1 VESISPRHV
10 GRLLQEATQT
20 TPDPLLVDSPDEEF
34 DAKVSDIT
42 QLYMSAIERAKLGER
57 TVCID
62 EMTGIQALE
71 RLAPDLP
78 LRPGKVQRRE
88 FEYPSWN
95 TKLDCQFR
103 CCYRSSHLSDL
114 WRYKN

>member
-1 VESISPRHV
+1 MVKQCIGEYLPTSCGTTTSR
-10 GRLLQEATQT
+10 GATQT

-42 QLYMSAIERAKLGER
+42 QLYMSVIERAKLGER

-71 RLAPDLP
+71 RLPQTYHYGLVKF
-78 LRPGKVQRRE
+78 GE
-88 FEYPSWN
+88 S
-95 TKLDCQFR
+95 
-103 CCYRSSHLSDL
+103 LSISVMEH
-114 WRYKN
+114 KA

>member
-1 VESISPRHV
+1 MWDDYFKRRNSNQIRYW
-10 GRLLQEATQT
+10 L
-20 TPDPLLVDSPDEEF
+20 TPPDEF

-62 EMTGIQALE
+62 EMGIQALE

-78 LRPGKVQRRE
+78 LRPGKVQRRV
-88 FEYPSWN
+88 
-95 TKLDCQFR
+95 
-103 CCYRSSHLSDL
+103 
-114 WRYKN
+114 